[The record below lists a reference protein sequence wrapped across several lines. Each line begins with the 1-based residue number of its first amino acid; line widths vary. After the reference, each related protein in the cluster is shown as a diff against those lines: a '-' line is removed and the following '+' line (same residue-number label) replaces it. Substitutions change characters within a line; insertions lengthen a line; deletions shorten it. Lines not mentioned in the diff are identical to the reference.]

1 MTFTLQFHLKYLLL
15 FVHSFS
21 SGENL
26 PLQVCYDYFSEG
38 RHLHPQIAFGA

>member
-21 SGENL
+21 SA
-26 PLQVCYDYFSEG
+26 
-38 RHLHPQIAFGA
+38 QISHYRFVMTISVRVVTYIHK